1 MMKPH
6 MRIAIVNDLAL
17 AREVLR
23 RVVLAVP
30 GNTVAW
36 SAADGEEAVAFAL
49 RDRPDAILMDLVM
62 PKMNGA
68 EATRRIMKA
77 SPCPI
82 IVVTATV
89 PGNFDLVYQAMGA
102 GALDAIETPV
112 LGPGSSVLNGEKL
125 TLRIAKL
132 NTALRGG
139 HHAEPLTASRPT
151 SMSVELP
158 RIVGIGVSTGGPAA
172 LPIVLES
179 LPRDFPAAV
188 LIAQHLDAD
197 YIPGLAE
204 RLSSRCRLPVRAA
217 KAGDIPQPGTV
228 YLAHTNDHLELS
240 SRLRLNYNPLPKDE
254 PYRPSVDV
262 LFSSLAMH
270 SPRPGVAV
278 LLTGMGTDGAE
289 GLLRLRMLGWHTI
302 AQNEETCVVYGMPR
316 AAVELKAAVEVLPL
330 PLIGPAITSALK
342 HVGRI

>member
-1 MMKPH
+1 

-23 RVVLAVP
+23 RVVLAAP
-30 GNTVAW
+30 GNSVAW
-36 SAADGEEAVAFAL
+36 TAVDGDEAVALAQ

-62 PKMNGA
+62 PKVDGA
-68 EATRRIMKA
+68 EATRRIMKV

-89 PGNFDLVYQAMGA
+89 PGNFDLVYRAMGA
-102 GALDAIETPV
+102 GALDAVETPA
-112 LGPGSSVLNGEKL
+112 LGPGNSVVNGDKL
-125 TLRIAKL
+125 SERLAKL
-132 NTALRGG
+132 DRAIRGL
-139 HHAEPLTASRPT
+139 HHAEPLTSSSPT

-158 RIVGIGVSTGGPAA
+158 RLVGIGVSTGGPAA
-172 LPIVLES
+172 LPVVLES

-204 RLSSRCRLPVRAA
+204 RLAARCRLPVRTA
-217 KAGDIPQPGTV
+217 KSGDVPQPGTV
-228 YLAHTNDHLELS
+228 YLAHTNDHMELS
-240 SRLRLNYNPLPKDE
+240 ARLRLNYNPLPKNE

-289 GLLRLRMLGWHTI
+289 GMLRLRMLGWHTI
-302 AQNEETCVVYGMPR
+302 AQSEESCVVYGMPR
-316 AAVELKAAVEVLPL
+316 AAVELKAVVEALPL
-330 PLIGPAITSALK
+330 PLIGPAIQSALK
-342 HVGRI
+342 AATRI

>member
-1 MMKPH
+1 

-23 RVVLAVP
+23 RVVLAAP
-30 GNTVAW
+30 GNSVAW
-36 SAADGEEAVAFAL
+36 TAVDGDEAVALAQ
-49 RDRPDAILMDLVM
+49 RDRPDALLMDLVM

-102 GALDAIETPV
+102 GALDAIETPS
-112 LGPGSSVLNGEKL
+112 LGPGSTVVNGEKL
-125 TLRIAKL
+125 TERLAKL
-132 NTALRGG
+132 DRALRGG
-139 HHAEPLTASRPT
+139 HHAEPLTTSSPT

-158 RIVGIGVSTGGPAA
+158 RIVAIGVSTGGPAA
-172 LPIVLES
+172 LPVVLES

-204 RLSSRCRLPVRAA
+204 RLGTRCRLPVRTA
-217 KAGDIPQPGTV
+217 KAGDVPQPGTV
-228 YLAHTNDHLELS
+228 YLAHTNDHMELS
-240 SRLRLNYNPLPKDE
+240 TRLRLQYNPLPKNE

-270 SPRPGVAV
+270 APRAGVAV

-302 AQNEETCVVYGMPR
+302 AQNEETCVVFGMPR

-330 PLIGPAITSALK
+330 PIIGTAIASALK
-342 HVGRI
+342 AANRI